1 MIGDHLM
8 LFTRCRFLF
17 QFAVIV
23 LGVTFMGQILYI
35 LPRGRMLT
43 QDGYQPY
50 AGAVTV
56 EKYHAHGTIDISV
69 EADS

>member
-1 MIGDHLM
+1 MVGDCLV
-8 LFTRCRFLF
+8 LFTGCRFLF
-17 QFAVIV
+17 QFVVEV
-23 LGVTFMGQILYI
+23 LRVTFMGRILYI
-35 LPRGRMLT
+35 LSWGRMLT
-43 QDGYQPY
+43 KDGHQPY

>member
-1 MIGDHLM
+1 
-8 LFTRCRFLF
+8 
-17 QFAVIV
+17 
-23 LGVTFMGQILYI
+23 MGQILYI

-43 QDGYQPY
+43 QDGHQPY